1 MQTAQN
7 RFILHS
13 EYQPTGDQPQA
24 IEKLVKGFKE
34 GNQCQTLLGVT
45 GSGKTFTMANV
56 IQALNK
62 PTLDYS
68 IQINQLQRLFEI
80 SKQLHL
86 LFVFSIFQGEIW
98 REGQIKYYMQSH
110 ESGSHNNP
118 HVHVNIGHKYE
129 ASIDIING
137 NILAGRVPQKY
148 YGKIIK
154 KIKDNKDFLML
165 CWNELTDGMKIDINY
180 GLGIASYQ

>member
-1 MQTAQN
+1 MKVN
-7 RFILHS
+7 
-13 EYQPTGDQPQA
+13 
-24 IEKLVKGFKE
+24 
-34 GNQCQTLLGVT
+34 
-45 GSGKTFTMANV
+45 
-56 IQALNK
+56 
-62 PTLDYS
+62 
-68 IQINQLQRLFEI
+68 FEI
-80 SKQLHL
+80 IFDDDMNYFHRETPPAYVYDVLAHMKNVSLDEMKREYPKIAQLSFDYPDITTATMKDVLDRLIHKMGLQPEQLHL

-110 ESGSHNNP
+110 ESDSHNNP

-137 NILAGRVPQKY
+137 NILAGKVPQKY

-154 KIKDNKDFLML
+154 KIKDNKDFLIL
-165 CWNELTDGMKIDINY
+165 CWNELTDGLKIDINY